1 MNLFGIATIL
11 AEFHPTGGV
20 VQSYRFE
27 PAMLLPYMTQAM
39 LFQLV
44 CEGFYCFFILFFI
57 VRLFKTF
64 IKEKLAFF
72 KVSFVPVCKLN
83 GGVSFNR
90 FFSSCS

>member
-1 MNLFGIATIL
+1 MNLFGIAYIL

-27 PAMLLPYMTQAM
+27 PALLLPYMTQAM

-57 VRLFKTF
+57 IRLLRVL
-64 IKEKLAFF
+64 IKQKLSFF
-72 KVSFVPVCKLN
+72 KVIVIISSSSSFKV
-83 GGVSFNR
+83 
-90 FFSSCS
+90 FSHK